1 MAFQLVNLVLVWTG
15 VLPQFGVQGMNPI
28 INIAIG
34 IFVVLLASYSLVMD
48 FTSIKRG
55 VEQGAPRIFGWQ
67 AAFGIMVTVVWLY
80 VELLRLFAIS
90 RN

>member
-1 MAFQLVNLVLVWTG
+1 M
-15 VLPQFGVQGMNPI
+15 
-28 INIAIG
+28 
-34 IFVVLLASYSLVMD
+34 LLASYSLVMD

-80 VELLRLFAIS
+80 TEILRFLAIF
-90 RN
+90 RD